1 MGIGYNLH
9 FFYYLHACLLTYFY
23 EILNI
28 SHMFSLSRFRTVQA
42 IPIIKTGGDGV
53 DMRFRN
59 SWAQEIPIKVCVMFF
74 YGFGWE

>member
-1 MGIGYNLH
+1 
-9 FFYYLHACLLTYFY
+9 
-23 EILNI
+23 
-28 SHMFSLSRFRTVQA
+28 MFSLSRFRTVQA